1 MAELQEKL
9 RKLKAKLAREEVQS
23 VLNIAEYGRISP
35 QIPKHVFSTTKCVFI
50 N

>member
-9 RKLKAKLAREEVQS
+9 RKLKAKIAREEVQC
-23 VLNIAEYGRISP
+23 VLNIAEYGRKIP
-35 QIPKHVFSTTKCVFI
+35 QKPKHVFRTTKFVFI